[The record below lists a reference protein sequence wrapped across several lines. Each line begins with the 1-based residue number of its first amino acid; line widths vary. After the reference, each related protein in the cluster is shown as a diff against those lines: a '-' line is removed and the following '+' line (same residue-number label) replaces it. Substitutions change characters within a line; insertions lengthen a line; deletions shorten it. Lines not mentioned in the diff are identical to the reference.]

1 MSAAEAERSLKLKE
15 NDYRQESKH
24 LKNKRRELQEQVA
37 LKVCAKVAAGND
49 EFNRASYKIR
59 CRYMYVAC
67 CLTSFGPTH
76 AAYE

>member
-1 MSAAEAERSLKLKE
+1 MKLKE

-49 EFNRASYKIR
+49 EFKRASYKIR
-59 CRYMYVAC
+59 CQV
-67 CLTSFGPTH
+67 LNVILPPI
-76 AAYE
+76 